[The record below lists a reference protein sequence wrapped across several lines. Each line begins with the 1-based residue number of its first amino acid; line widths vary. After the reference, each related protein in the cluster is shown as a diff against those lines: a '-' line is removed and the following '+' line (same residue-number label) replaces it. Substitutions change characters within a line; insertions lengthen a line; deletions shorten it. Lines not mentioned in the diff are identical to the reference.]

1 VDLLLTQVLVE
12 TNIIMAATAV
22 TTPVE
27 VEVAP
32 TETRVQ
38 VGLESL

>member
-1 VDLLLTQVLVE
+1 VADLLLTQVLVE

-32 TETRVQ
+32 MVMPA
-38 VGLESL
+38 VAGLA